1 MAPPPGYLRDM
12 ENPYQSPESPFEPAE
27 DLAGSPFADH
37 IPSGKASQVPL
48 VAILMMVQGGFELLY
63 AAFMFLMGV
72 MMPMFMAPAMRARP
86 GPPQGP
92 PLAMMGWA
100 MGGIYLGLG
109 AVLLIG
115 AVLKLAGGF
124 RNYRYRGRVLGI
136 VALISGLAS
145 GFSCYCFPTAIA
157 LLIYGLIVYF
167 DQQTVYAFRLGAQ
180 GQTPEQIK
188 ATLDR
193 FR

>member
-1 MAPPPGYLRDM
+1 M

-27 DLAGSPFADH
+27 DRAGSPFADH
-37 IPSGKASQVPL
+37 IPSGKASQLPL

-63 AAFMFLMGV
+63 AAFLFLMGV
-72 MMPMFMAPAMRARP
+72 LMPMFMAPAMRARP

-115 AVLKLAGGF
+115 AVLKLVGGF

-145 GFSCYCFPTAIA
+145 AFSCYCFPTAIA
-157 LLIYGLIVYF
+157 LLTYGLIVYF

-188 ATLDR
+188 ATLER